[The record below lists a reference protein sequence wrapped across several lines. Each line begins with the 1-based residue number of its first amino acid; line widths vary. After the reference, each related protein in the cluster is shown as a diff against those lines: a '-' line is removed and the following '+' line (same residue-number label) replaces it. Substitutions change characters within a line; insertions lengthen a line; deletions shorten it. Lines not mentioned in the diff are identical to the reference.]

1 MCLCISQRG
10 ADWDEGRKQGG
21 RPPVDMKTRDVKASI
36 WEHVKG
42 KVVRGGTI
50 KVKVGSWVLTLLPP
64 VRWKERIIR

>member
-1 MCLCISQRG
+1 
-10 ADWDEGRKQGG
+10 
-21 RPPVDMKTRDVKASI
+21 MKTRDVKASI